1 MITVEEFRSAI
12 RSNNLETVL
21 DDILLGDAAAHVTA
35 TNIDHL
41 RDALV
46 RRIWYRR
53 GHD

>member
-35 TNIDHL
+35 TNIDICGT
-41 RDALV
+41 RWAPNLV
-46 RRIWYRR
+46 SPRA
-53 GHD
+53 